1 MARSLLF
8 LILGFLLTVS
18 HKAAASGSCGLPGL
32 CNAQYR
38 QPPVLKV
45 LIHELTSST
54 RIPVVLYHDEAQNAI
69 IAKELSAYP
78 TALENSSG
86 VTTYGVFSCFGSCVR
101 PASDE
106 HQSDSQ
112 KESNLVTSVPARTS
126 GNSGSGDDGEDKPPF
141 SDYEK
146 KITDDDPQAGEKR
159 IYLALLRKLLHVA
172 SKFPVIVSKA
182 LTEHH
187 FTPNTA
193 LISWADSIALA
204 TPTGPGSYSLME
216 DEDCDYHHWMKILSA
231 LSNYHQEDKF
241 FDPLLFIN
249 FFMYNDSDNQL
260 SLIIQSI
267 DTCSV
272 ITELPGTPV
281 NRPESVPAHDNTP
294 EKTHPEPAGQ
304 TDQWQHN

>member
-1 MARSLLF
+1 MGRSLLF
-8 LILGFLLTVS
+8 LTLGFLLTVS
-18 HKAAASGSCGLPGL
+18 HKTAASGSCGLSGLSVL

-45 LIHELTSST
+45 LIHESTLST

-69 IAKELSAYP
+69 IATELSAYP
-78 TALENSSG
+78 TVLKNSSG
-86 VTTYGVFSCFGSCVR
+86 VTTYGLFSCFGSCVR

-106 HQSDSQ
+106 HQSDSR

-126 GNSGSGDDGEDKPPF
+126 GNSGSGEGGEDKPPF

-159 IYLALLRKLLHVA
+159 KYVALIRKLLHVA
-172 SKFPVIVSKA
+172 SKFPVIVSKT
-182 LTEHH
+182 LTEYD
-187 FTPNTA
+187 FIPNTA
-193 LISWADSIALA
+193 LISWADSLALA
-204 TPTGPGSYSLME
+204 TPTGPRSFSFIE
-216 DEDCDYHHWMKILSA
+216 AEECDYYDWMKVLSA

-249 FFMYNDSDNQL
+249 FFMHNDSDNRL

-272 ITELPGTPV
+272 ITEQPDKTV
-281 NRPESVPAHDNTP
+281 NHSQGDPAHDNTP
-294 EKTHPEPAGQ
+294 GKIHPAPAGQ
-304 TDQWQHN
+304 TDQ